1 MKDLRNPSE
10 SKEEENILNKQFSQK
25 EKEAK
30 DIAV

>member
-10 SKEEENILNKQFSQK
+10 SKEEENILSKQLSQK
-25 EKEAK
+25 ENEAK